1 MVSKGISK
9 YWFLTKVHRSEYYGS
24 VGVALFTADKTP
36 SFVAIVGDAQVE
48 IKPGTVNR
56 ELAVSGDLA
65 ITKNLVTT
73 NIPVGDYYICPCI
86 DWGGGTYAVG
96 EFTPVTIRRCVEPQI

>member
-1 MVSKGISK
+1 MVQWGCS
-9 YWFLTKVHRSEYYGS
+9 
-24 VGVALFTADKTP
+24 FTADKTP

-86 DWGGGTYAVG
+86 DWEEVRMLSVSLLRS
-96 EFTPVTIRRCVEPQI
+96 P